1 MGRSAA
7 ISLIGCVVHKSVS
20 SSAELA
26 RALVDA
32 APVGL
37 VVLDETGVIAF
48 ANARAHALLDRITL
62 VGTALVTL
70 IDPADLNTHLDKS
83 DAAVD
88 VRLAADPERWLSIR
102 FGAARTVTL
111 DDVTERKRFE
121 RELCDA
127 NDRFEAFMD
136 AGSVISWMKD
146 AAGRY
151 VYANEA
157 CAVKRGVT
165 KEGVLGHT
173 TKELGASATDEDAL
187 DRAVLESGIPST
199 TTDTG
204 RDARSWQVARF
215 LFWSSAG
222 ERYTGG
228 LGVDI
233 TAQRTA
239 EEALVQTQA
248 QLRHAQKMEA
258 VGRLA
263 GGVAHDFN
271 NLLTVILS
279 CTTLARADSTRSTA
293 LDEIETAAHRAAQLT
308 RQLLSFSRRQKIEPK
323 LVDLGDLLGETQTM
337 LTRLLGEDVDV
348 AITVAAHVAPVFADP
363 GCLVQILLNLA
374 VNARDAMPTGGKI
387 SIDVAEHGSHVRLA
401 FSDTGHGMDGE
412 VLAKAF
418 EPFFTT
424 KAPGVGTGLGLA
436 TVFGIVEQ
444 AGGVIAVR
452 SELGVGTTFTIDLP
466 RASGTAAKRHDPK
479 PHPARGHETILVVE
493 DDGPLL
499 ELASAVLEAEGYRV
513 LVASSAADALRLA
526 EDHPGRIDLL
536 LTDVV
541 MPHVSGV
548 ELWRQ
553 LATERQN
560 LKVLW
565 MSGYG
570 EDNMRKHGVD
580 SVGGQ
585 FVQKPFTPSILA
597 ERLRAA
603 LDR

>member
-1 MGRSAA
+1 MSP
-7 ISLIGCVVHKSVS
+7 S
-20 SSAELA
+20 EFA
-26 RALVDA
+26 RLLVDA
-32 APVGL
+32 SPVGL
-37 VVLDETGVIAF
+37 VVLDDGGVIAF
-48 ANARAHALLDRITL
+48 ANPRAHVLLDRMKL
-62 VGTALVTL
+62 VGTALLTL
-70 IDPADLNTHLDKS
+70 IEPADANAQLEPS

-88 VRLAADPERWLSIR
+88 VRLAALPERWLSLR
-102 FGAARTVTL
+102 FGAGRTVTL
-111 DDVTERKRFE
+111 DDVSERKRFE
-121 RELCDA
+121 RALCDA

-146 AAGRY
+146 ANGRY

-157 CAVKRGVT
+157 CAVERGVT
-165 KEGVLGHT
+165 KDGVLGHT
-173 TKELGASATDEDAL
+173 TRELGATATNEDAL
-187 DRAVLESGIPST
+187 DRAVLDSGIPST
-199 TTDTG
+199 TTDLG
-204 RDARSWQVARF
+204 RDDRAWQVARF
-215 LFWSSAG
+215 LFWDSTG

-239 EEALVQTQA
+239 EEALFQTQA

-279 CTTLARADSTRSTA
+279 CTALARADSARATA

-308 RQLLSFSRRQKIEPK
+308 RQLLSFSRRQNVEPK
-323 LVDLGDLLGETQTM
+323 VVDLGELVTETRTM
-337 LTRLLGEDVDV
+337 LMRLLGEDVEV
-348 AITVAAHVAPVFADP
+348 VITIADHVAPVFADP

-374 VNARDAMPTGGKI
+374 VNARDAMPRGGKI
-387 SIDVAEHGSHVRLA
+387 SIDVSEHGPRVRLA
-401 FSDTGHGMDGE
+401 FSDTGHGMAAE
-412 VLAKAF
+412 LQTKIF

-444 AGGVIAVR
+444 AGGEIAVR
-452 SELGVGTTFTIDLP
+452 SELAVGTTFTIDLP
-466 RASGTAAKRHDPK
+466 RASGAVTTRREPK
-479 PHPARGHETILVVE
+479 PQPARGHETILVVE
-493 DDGPLL
+493 DDAPLL

-553 LATERQN
+553 LAAAREN

-570 EDNMRKHGVD
+570 EDNMRRHGLD
-580 SVGGQ
+580 SVSAQ